1 MKADS
6 MRWQA
11 ERARGGAGGM
21 FMLWPFCY
29 SFALTAKQARY
40 SQSIIHRERA
50 AYGPTPTALSQ
61 RRPSQQSTSYGSMR
75 SQSAIGS
82 LPSRT
87 YTGPDPGFNER
98 ETRSDASF
106 GPVSR
111 TSSHVDNY
119 TGTAYAPTQ
128 PMTIVGRRPRR
139 DSIDSMYGF
148 AMSPMIDEMRHRGYE
163 LRRCRH
169 G

>member
-11 ERARGGAGGM
+11 ERARGGAG
-21 FMLWPFCY
+21 
-29 SFALTAKQARY
+29 ARY

-87 YTGPDPGFNER
+87 YTGPDPAFNER

-148 AMSPMIDEMRHRGYE
+148 AMSPMIDEMRHPPTASQGDGQASPYE
-163 LRRCRH
+163 LDRRCGR
-169 G
+169 